1 MPCGMTRR
9 TEGRKHAKVC
19 ASAYATARVHR
30 SIHLCARAGAYIRA
44 PTLVQMRVRATHTH
58 AHIFTHSRR
67 HTLRTR
73 MQHAHTQTNMYA
85 RTHAH
90 MHTCTASMC
99 TANALV
105 RHVDLGRVE
114 RMTAHAHKAWRWHAA
129 HARQSRVPL
138 TQALADVRAPH
149 ARVTFACG
157 MACRM
162 HAPRL
167 IDDRSPFP
175 TKPHLL

>member
-1 MPCGMTRR
+1 MSTQKCAPVHTRLR
-9 TEGRKHAKVC
+9 VC
-19 ASAYATARVHR
+19 ISLYICAPALVHT
-30 SIHLCARAGAYIRA
+30 S
-44 PTLVQMRVRATHTH
+44 VRPRWCRCECERPTHTLTYSRIH
-58 AHIFTHSRR
+58 AGTHCAHACNMRIRR
-67 HTLRTR
+67 
-73 MQHAHTQTNMYA
+73 QTC
-85 RTHAH
+85 THAH